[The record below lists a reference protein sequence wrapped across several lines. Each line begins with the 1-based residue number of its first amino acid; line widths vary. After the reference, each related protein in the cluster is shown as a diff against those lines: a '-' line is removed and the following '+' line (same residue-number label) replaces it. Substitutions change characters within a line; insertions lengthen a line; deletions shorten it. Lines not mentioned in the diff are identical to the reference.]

1 VLQWGG
7 ACGRRPVF
15 VPGEAM
21 NRLIY
26 AIDQL
31 SKTIGHAFAWCIIIL
46 TLGTTYEVFVR
57 YVLNDPTSWAFDFSY
72 IMYGALFFMA
82 GAYTLSRG
90 GHVRADMFYRLWRPR
105 TQAAVELVL
114 YVLFFFPGIISLMY
128 SGWAYGYDSMRI
140 REMSINSPVGIPIWQ
155 IKMLIPVGGA
165 LVTLQ
170 GLAEVL
176 RCILCLRDGQW
187 PPRLHDVEE
196 LEKQILEEAAR
207 GGVEAAKAVTR

>member
-1 VLQWGG
+1 
-7 ACGRRPVF
+7 
-15 VPGEAM
+15 M

-31 SKTIGHAFAWCIIIL
+31 SKTVGHAFAWCIIIL

-72 IMYGALFFMA
+72 IMYGALFYMA

-128 SGWAYGYDSMRI
+128 SGWIYGNESMKI
-140 REMSINSPVGIPIWQ
+140 FEKSINSPVGIPIWQ

-165 LVTLQ
+165 LIFLQ

-176 RCILCLRDGQW
+176 RCILCLKQGHW
-187 PPRLHDVEE
+187 EPRLHDVEE
-196 LEKQILEEAAR
+196 LEKQILEKAAAE
-207 GGVEAAKAVTR
+207 GIEAAKAITR

>member
-1 VLQWGG
+1 
-7 ACGRRPVF
+7 
-15 VPGEAM
+15 M
-21 NRLIY
+21 NKLIY

-31 SKTIGHAFAWCIIIL
+31 SKTIGHAFAWCIVVL
-46 TLGTTYEVFVR
+46 ALGTTYEVFVR

-105 TQAAVELVL
+105 TQATVELVL
-114 YVLFFFPGIISLMY
+114 YVFFFFPGVISLMY
-128 SGWAYGYDSMRI
+128 SGWQYGTESMKI
-140 REMSINSPVGIPIWQ
+140 FEKSINSPVGIPIWQ

-165 LVTLQ
+165 LVFLQ
-170 GLAEVL
+170 GLAEVM
-176 RCILCLRDGQW
+176 RCVVCLRNGQW

-196 LEKQILEEAAR
+196 LEKQILEKAAHE
-207 GGVEAAKAVTR
+207 GIEAAKAVTR

>member
-1 VLQWGG
+1 
-7 ACGRRPVF
+7 
-15 VPGEAM
+15 M

-31 SKTIGHAFAWCIIIL
+31 SKTVGHAFAWCIVIL
-46 TLGTTYEVFVR
+46 TLGTSYEVFVR
-57 YVLNDPTSWAFDFSY
+57 YALDDPTSWAFDFSY
-72 IMYGALFFMA
+72 IMYGALFYMA

-114 YVLFFFPGIISLMY
+114 YILFFFPGIISLMY
-128 SGWAYGYDSMRI
+128 SGWIYGNESMKI
-140 REMSINSPVGIPIWQ
+140 FEKSINSPVGIPIWQ
-155 IKMLIPVGGA
+155 IKMLIPVGA
-165 LVTLQ
+165 LLIALQ

-176 RCILCLRDGQW
+176 RCVLCLRDGQW

-196 LEKQILEEAAR
+196 LEKQILEKAAEE
-207 GGVEAAKAVTR
+207 GIEAAKAVTR